1 MKRIILTAMFALVTL
16 GIASAQ
22 KYFVINSE
30 MVFKSL
36 DSYNNAIAQL
46 DNLAKQYQA
55 EVDNKFKSIET
66 LYNSYMAQ
74 KSSLSASTRATVEQQ
89 ILPKEQE
96 AQKYQQEIF
105 GEDGTLMKKRVE
117 LIKPIQTKV
126 FAAIEKYAKE
136 NGYDLVLDK
145 ASNASMLYSSDAIDK
160 TSEIIEELKK

>member
-1 MKRIILTAMFALVTL
+1 MKRIILTAMFALATL

-89 ILPKEQE
+89 ILQKEQE

-126 FAAIEKYAKE
+126 FAIIEKYAKE

>member
-1 MKRIILTAMFALVTL
+1 MFTLATL

-46 DNLAKQYQA
+46 DNLAKQYQV

-89 ILPKEQE
+89 ILQKEQE

-105 GEDGTLMKKRVE
+105 GENGTLMKKRVE

-136 NGYDLVLDK
+136 KGYDLVLDK
-145 ASNASMLYSSDAIDK
+145 ASNASMLYASDAVDK